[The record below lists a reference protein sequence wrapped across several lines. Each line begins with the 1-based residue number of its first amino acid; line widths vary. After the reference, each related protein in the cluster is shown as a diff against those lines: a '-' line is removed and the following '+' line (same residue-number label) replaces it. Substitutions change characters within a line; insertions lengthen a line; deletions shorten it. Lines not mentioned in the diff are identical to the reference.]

1 MDESLD
7 ENVDQP
13 WPLAADSAPE
23 QSRYAHLPE
32 PIRLDQTVT
41 SSEAGPHPEEKD
53 DYWREVEWLLR
64 VTGGF

>member
-1 MDESLD
+1 MDEPRVVGSG
-7 ENVDQP
+7 P
-13 WPLAADSAPE
+13 RRPTSK
-23 QSRYAHLPE
+23 YAHLPE

-41 SSEAGPHPEEKD
+41 STESGPHPEEKD

>member
-1 MDESLD
+1 MEHL
-7 ENVDQP
+7 DQP
-13 WPLAADSAPE
+13 RAPDAPPT
-23 QSRYAHLPE
+23 RATNKYAHLPD